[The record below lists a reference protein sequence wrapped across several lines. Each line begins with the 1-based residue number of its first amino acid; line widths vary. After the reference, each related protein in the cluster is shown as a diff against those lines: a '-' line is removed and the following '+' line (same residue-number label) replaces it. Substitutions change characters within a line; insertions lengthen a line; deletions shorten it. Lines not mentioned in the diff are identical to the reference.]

1 MELVTAASQPA
12 LKVKEPVVALLK
24 AAAEA
29 AFCNAAGV
37 ISNLIDAAAAM
48 GRQEQTGAQAAH
60 CFWKAVLAYAVMDV
74 IGRYK
79 IADFRSESWN
89 TNLIAAQFGPVM
101 EEDVAF
107 SENCL
112 REPTSFSPYQDLR
125 RLFRDMIKVISP
137 QRDFAPGELERQ
149 LDVSLQEGIG
159 KVWISDK
166 STAFREYANSVLEG
180 PVAEG
185 VRQRLAWQRHYS
197 WIDHK
202 LSKQPLF
209 GQEETGV
216 TLRDVYVPLR
226 SNFHTEVPD
235 DAEEAE
241 TAPVSRHGIIEKRMR
256 RIANIGLLEET
267 VKTWLSSL
275 SAKKSNAAPA
285 DTMRLV
291 AGPPGCGKSVF
302 SRVLAYDVAMAGE
315 FQVAYAELQHMR
327 FRDDFRDRIRDYF
340 KPNAEGA
347 GLGGDLFDMID
358 FDGAKPVLFVFDGLD
373 EISHSDDAARDV
385 SRKFIRNVKDLLRDM
400 NRNGFKAAAIVLG
413 RSVSVTEAMA
423 EAEIDLRAL
432 LHVMPL
438 KKLDEAC
445 LYLSAWRSGELR
457 EGYDY
462 NDPDHLVKNDDRYN
476 YWSRSLTA
484 FCLSDSTDNSVLEIE
499 ALEDLTSEPLL
510 FYLLILSGYAD
521 NNAGEAALNRNLI
534 YRQIFLKVHER
545 DKKKEHAASRNLNK
559 DDFLHLMECLG
570 LSIWQG
576 GGRTGSRQNYE
587 SYRKFHSYG
596 KKREFEEKPFAS
608 LSNVT
613 SQFYTRAVD
622 DADQGFE
629 FVHKSF
635 GEYLAG
641 CALLR
646 AGREL
651 CLKYEDPEEFCPKW
665 LDLFCAQPVSPEI
678 LDFLKDECRLLNV
691 AIVKK
696 LKEDLIQHMNWVLL
710 HGFPAHKR
718 DNTIS
723 WAKAEAWQRNATGA
737 LLSLLSALAQSLS
750 CCPEVE
756 KDTEGSVSDS
766 DRPNVIQLAWPDHI
780 ASRRFIEMLHVS
792 HDRSTAHHLVMSNID
807 FSLLGSMI
815 SNFEY
820 LNLNNV
826 NFNGSD
832 LRYAL
837 FSGSDLTFVDMSQAS
852 LRFSHLNS
860 VNLMKSDLYNS
871 DFYGAVMFKCNFME
885 VNLTKANLNKSI
897 LNVSRLRRA
906 CLLEAN
912 LTEASLHYADLTGAN
927 LHGAKFT
934 GADFDGATLDR
945 ALLIAADLS
954 ESKNVDQQQIDSAFG
969 DATTLLPADLKRP
982 SHWPDRVLEPS
993 EIYEEW
999 NTWRATMSSE

>member
-29 AFCNAAGV
+29 AFCSAAGV

-101 EEDVAF
+101 EGDVAF

-125 RLFRDMIKVISP
+125 RMFRDMIKVISP
-137 QRDFAPGELERQ
+137 QSDFAPGELERQ

-202 LSKQPLF
+202 LSKKPLF

-235 DAEEAE
+235 DAEEGE

-327 FRDDFRDRIRDYF
+327 FKDDFRDRIRDYF
-340 KPNAEGA
+340 KLNAEGA

-385 SRKFIRNVKDLLRDM
+385 SRRFIRNVKDLLRDV

-423 EAEIDLRAL
+423 EAEIDLPAL

-438 KKLDEAC
+438 KKLDKAC
-445 LYLSAWRSGELR
+445 LDLDARRSGELR
-457 EGYDY
+457 EWYEY
-462 NDPDHLVKNDDRYN
+462 NDPEHLMNNDDRYN

-521 NNAGEAALNRNLI
+521 KNVGEAALNRNLI

-576 GGRTGSRQNYE
+576 GGRTGSKQNYE
-587 SYRKFHSYG
+587 NYRKFHSYG
-596 KKREFEEKPFAS
+596 KKKEFEEKSFAS
-608 LSNVT
+608 LANVT
-613 SQFYTRAVD
+613 SQFYTRAVGD
-622 DADQGFE
+622 TDQGFE

-635 GEYLAG
+635 GEYLTG

-646 AGREL
+646 AGWEL
-651 CLKYEDPEEFCPKW
+651 SSKYEDSEEFCPKW
-665 LDLFCAQPVSPEI
+665 LDLFCAQPVTPEI
-678 LDFLKDECRLLNV
+678 LGFLKDECRLQNV
-691 AIVKK
+691 PRVTK
-696 LKEDLIQHMNWVLL
+696 LKENLTQHMNWVLL
-710 HGFPAHKR
+710 HGFPAHKK

-723 WAKAEAWQRNATGA
+723 WAKAEVWQRNAAGA
-737 LLSLLSALAQSLS
+737 LLAVLNALAQSLS
-750 CCPEVE
+750 SRPEAE
-756 KDTEGSVSDS
+756 ENTEGSVFDS
-766 DRPNVIQLAWPDHI
+766 DRLHVIQLAWPDQI
-780 ASRRFIEMLHVS
+780 APRRFIEMLHIS
-792 HDRSTAHHLVMSNID
+792 HDRSTAHHLIMSHID
-807 FSLLGSMI
+807 FSFLDEVGSL
-815 SNFEY
+815 FES
-820 LNLNNV
+820 LNLPRV
-826 NFNGSD
+826 NFSASD
-832 LRYAL
+832 LSYAV
-837 FSGSDLTFVDMSQAS
+837 FFRSDLMLANMSRSS
-852 LRFSHLNS
+852 LRFSDLS
-860 VNLMKSDLYNS
+860 KANLLKADLCMS
-871 DFYGAVMFKCNFME
+871 DFSEAVMFDADLSAADLNRS
-885 VNLTKANLNKSI
+885 NLNKTYLS
-897 LNVSRLRRA
+897 LANLRSA

-912 LTEASLHYADLTGAN
+912 LTQASLSHADLTMAN

-934 GADFDGATLDR
+934 GADFDGATLDG
-945 ALLIAADLS
+945 ALLVDADLS
-954 ESKNVDQQQIDSAFG
+954 ESQNVTQDQIKSAFG
-969 DATTLLPADLKRP
+969 DTTTLLPADLKRP
-982 SHWPDRVLEPS
+982 SHWPDRILKPS
-993 EIYEEW
+993 EIYKEW
-999 NTWRATMSSE
+999 NAWRATMSSE